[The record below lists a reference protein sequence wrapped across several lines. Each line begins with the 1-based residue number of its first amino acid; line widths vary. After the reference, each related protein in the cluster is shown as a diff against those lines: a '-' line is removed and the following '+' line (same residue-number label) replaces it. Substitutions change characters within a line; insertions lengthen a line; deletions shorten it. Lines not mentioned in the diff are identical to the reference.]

1 MEKENLLTSF
11 FFFRSILSI
20 LGFLKF
26 HMNYRINCKF
36 VQRSLLGFLIRIV
49 LNLQIKLWSTTILPI
64 VNLSIHKF
72 WMHSHLFRSLL
83 ISFSNVLQSLEL
95 KMSLLLLNLFVST
108 LLFWMLLWN
117 CFLNFK
123 IIPKVKTIIYLYIDH
138 VSCNLAELIS

>member
-1 MEKENLLTSF
+1 MENENLLTLF
-11 FFFRSILSI
+11 FFSRSILSI
-20 LGFLKF
+20 LGFSKF
-26 HMNYRINCKF
+26 HMNYRSNCKF

-49 LNLQIKLWSTTILPI
+49 LNLQIKLWSTTILPM
-64 VNLSIHKF
+64 VSLSIHKF

-123 IIPKVKTIIYLYIDH
+123 IIPKVKTIFVYWPCILQPSRPH
-138 VSCNLAELIS
+138 